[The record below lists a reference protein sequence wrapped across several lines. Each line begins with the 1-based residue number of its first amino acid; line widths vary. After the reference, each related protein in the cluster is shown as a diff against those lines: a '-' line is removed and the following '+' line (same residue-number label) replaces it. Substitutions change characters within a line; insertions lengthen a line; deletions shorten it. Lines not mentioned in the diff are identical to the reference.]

1 MLRAFP
7 LFVLL
12 AFCTAAAEP
21 TLIFHHGKIVTVD
34 KDFTVREAIAIDGEK
49 IAAVGTTDEILKLR
63 GAATKVVDL
72 GGKML
77 LPGLMDSHS
86 HATGAC
92 VTEFDHTIPDFQNI
106 AEVLDYIRE
115 RVKLVKEGDWIGLS
129 QVFITR
135 LKEMRYPSRAELDEA
150 APKNPVIYR
159 TGPDAALNSLA
170 LKLNNLDENTKPL
183 EGGAGLVEIDPQT
196 GKPSGVIRNYAKFV
210 TKSGSSK
217 SKSPTNAEHAE
228 KLVELLRDYNSVGI
242 TSIGDRDADSGGVKL
257 WKQLKESGKLSVRV
271 ALSMHVP
278 NFGPLDG
285 SISAIRSVA
294 EDPLFKEKDPMLRII
309 GTKTYLDGGM
319 LTGSAYMLK
328 PWGVSKLYGITDPNY
343 RGTLFIP
350 AERLLAMTRTAN
362 ECGLQFT
369 AHSVGDGAVTAL
381 LDAYEAVNKE
391 RPVRASRPCI
401 THSNFMSKEAV
412 ERCAKLGVCVDIQ
425 PIWLYMDTRA
435 LVTQFGYDRLRYF
448 QPLHS
453 LFEAGAIA
461 GGGSDHMQKVGSFRA
476 INPYNPFLA
485 MQTAITRKAK
495 WYDGTLHTEEAL
507 TPRQAIEFYTRNNA
521 YILGCEAWAGSLE
534 AGKRADFIIL
544 DQDLL
549 TCPPD
554 NIVKTNVLA
563 TYLDGKLIYEK
574 K

>member
-1 MLRAFP
+1 MLRALTVFA
-7 LFVLL
+7 LVS
-12 AFCTAAAEP
+12 AAVNAAEP

-34 KDFTVREAIAIDGEK
+34 KDFSIREAIAIDGER
-49 IAAVGTTDEILKLR
+49 IAAVGSNDDILKLK
-63 GAATKVVDL
+63 GAATKVIDL
-72 GGKML
+72 GGKAL

-115 RVKLVKEGDWIGLS
+115 RAKIVKEGEWIGLS

-135 LKEMRYPSRAELDEA
+135 LKEMRYPTRAELDEA

-170 LKLNNLDENTKPL
+170 LKLNNIDENTKPL
-183 EGGAGLVEIDPQT
+183 DGGTGFVELDPQT
-196 GKPSGVIRNYAKFV
+196 GKPSGVIRNQAKFV
-210 TKSGSSK
+210 KTSSSSK
-217 SKSPTNAEHAE
+217 SKSATKAEHAE
-228 KLVELLRDYNSVGI
+228 RLVELLRDYNSVGI
-242 TSIGDRDADSGGVKL
+242 TSIGDRDADQGGVGL
-257 WKQLKESGKLSVRV
+257 WKNLKDSGKLTVRV

-285 SISAIRSVA
+285 ATSSIRSVA
-294 EDPLFKEKDPMLRII
+294 DDPLFKQKDPLLRII

-343 RGTLFIP
+343 RGTLYIQP
-350 AERLLAMTRTAN
+350 ERLLAMTRTAN

-391 RPVRASRPCI
+391 RPVRPSRPCI
-401 THSNFMSKEAV
+401 THSNFMTKDAV
-412 ERCAKLGVCVDIQ
+412 ERCAKLGVVVDIQ
-425 PIWLYMDTRA
+425 PIWLYLDARA
-435 LVTQFGYDRLRYF
+435 LVNQFGYDRLRYF

-461 GGGSDHMQKVGSFRA
+461 GGGSDHMQKIGSFRA
-476 INPYNPFLA
+476 VNPYNPFLA

-495 WYDGTLHTEEAL
+495 WYDGTLHPEEAL

-521 YILGCEAWAGSLE
+521 YLLSCDEWAGSLE
-534 AGKRADFIIL
+534 ASKRADFIIL
-544 DQDLL
+544 DQDLF

-554 NIVKTNVLA
+554 NIAKTNVLA
-563 TYLDGKLIYEK
+563 TYLDGKLIYERK
-574 K
+574 